1 MVEETEQGLSD
12 QYARASPWPIPVVL
26 GIVISEIGIVFDGL
40 LPVAVGG
47 LLLFAGSVVGI
58 LRESGFAETLHRP
71 AFVVAALFGAAGAGL
86 YVGTTADA
94 RGLAFAGT
102 AVVVAAAAVAL
113 FLYETGRL

>member
-1 MVEETEQGLSD
+1 MVEQTEQGLSD

-47 LLLFAGSVVGI
+47 LLLLAGSIVGI
-58 LRESGFAETLHRP
+58 LRESGFSESLYAP
-71 AFVVAALFGAAGAGL
+71 AFAVAAVFGAAGGGL
-86 YVGTTADA
+86 YVATTANA
-94 RGLAFAGT
+94 RGLALSGT

-113 FLYETGRL
+113 YLYETGRL